1 MPYSSL
7 NKFRTFIDPN
17 DKGMSC
23 KIYIRHNLYFKVDE
37 KSTDRRKR
45 KRGKSKRNRSSKIS
59 QYSRQKKK
67 EDTIISQ
74 SKLELKKLGN
84 VYSEVTCTEF
94 IAPEIDSEKNKNLSG
109 INWEEIVK
117 N

>member
-1 MPYSSL
+1 
-7 NKFRTFIDPN
+7 
-17 DKGMSC
+17 
-23 KIYIRHNLYFKVDE
+23 LYFKVDE
-37 KSTDRRKR
+37 KSTDKR
-45 KRGKSKRNRSSKIS
+45 KKEGKSKRNRSFKMS